1 MCGVDVTTLGTQ
13 SIVSTYTR
21 KPSMCPRFSS
31 RYSMAQIFSKI
42 FHHFS
47 SMCSAIFPFLHIKKK
62 NRLCSHICPENPVS
76 VQGSVQN
83 IAWRRFYHQ
92 YFIAFLPC
100 APLCI
105 HICIFKNLKFNPL
118 CSHICIFKKKRLNH
132 YFPIFKKKKD

>member
-62 NRLCSHICPENPVS
+62 NLLCSHICILKKKNWLCSHICSENPVS
-76 VQGSVQN
+76 VQGSVQD

-105 HICIFKNLKFNPL
+105 HIY
-118 CSHICIFKKKRLNH
+118 IFKK
-132 YFPIFKKKKD
+132 D

>member
-31 RYSMAQIFSKI
+31 KNSMAQIFSKI

-47 SMCSAIFPFLHIKKK
+47 SMCSAIFPFYKLKK

-76 VQGSVQN
+76 VQSSVQD
-83 IAWRRFYHQ
+83 IAWCRFYHQ

-105 HICIFKNLKFNPL
+105 HICIFKNQKFNPL
-118 CSHICIFKKKRLNH
+118 CSHICIFKKKIKPLFSH
-132 YFPIFKKKKD
+132 I